1 MCSLLKQYGPLLGR
15 ILLSVIFIIAG
26 INKITGFEGTAGYMA
41 SKGLPMTEVLLVLT
55 ILIELGGGLMIL
67 LGWQARW
74 GATAIFLFIIPVT
87 LIFHPFW
94 TFEGQEAMHQFHSF
108 FKNLAIMGGM
118 IFIMV
123 FGSGPLSIGGDHCP
137 KEGN

>member
-41 SKGLPMTEVLLVLT
+41 SKGLPMVEVLLVLT

-87 LIFHPFW
+87 
-94 TFEGQEAMHQFHSF
+94 
-108 FKNLAIMGGM
+108 
-118 IFIMV
+118 
-123 FGSGPLSIGGDHCP
+123 
-137 KEGN
+137 